1 MRIDIHTGKFS
12 LTDSLR
18 SHVERR
24 ADYALGWAQQSLH
37 QVIVRLDDL
46 NGPNKGGVDKL
57 CRVQIPLV
65 GGAVVVIAEV
75 QADLY
80 MAVDKAMERANQSLT
95 RKLERKRQHQF
106 KRFTAPLMDVPQ
118 SLTS

>member
-1 MRIDIHTGKFS
+1 MRIEIHTGKFS

-18 SHVERR
+18 SHVERKTQF
-24 ADYALGWAQQSLH
+24 ALGWAQHSLH
-37 QVIVRLDDL
+37 QVTVRLDDL
-46 NGPNKGGVDKL
+46 NGPKGGVDKL

-80 MAVDKAMERANQSLT
+80 SAVDRAMERANQSLT
-95 RKLERKRQHQF
+95 RKLERKRKHNF
-106 KRFTAPLMDVPQ
+106 KRFTAPLMDAPQ
-118 SLTS
+118 TATS

>member
-1 MRIDIHTGKFS
+1 MRIDIHRQIFINRQPAQPCRAQGV
-12 LTDSLR
+12 LR
-18 SHVERR
+18 PR
-24 ADYALGWAQQSLH
+24 LGRPSLH

-80 MAVDKAMERANQSLT
+80 SAVDKAMERANQSLT
-95 RKLERKRQHQF
+95 RKIRAQ
-106 KRFTAPLMDVPQ
+106 TPAPL
-118 SLTS
+118 

>member
-24 ADYALGWAQQSLH
+24 ADYALGWAQQSLQ

-46 NGPNKGGVDKL
+46 NGPKGGLDKL
-57 CRVQIPLV
+57 CRIQIPLV

-80 MAVDKAMERANQSLT
+80 TAVDKAMERANQSLT
-95 RKLERKRQHQF
+95 RKLERKRKFQF
-106 KRFTAPLMDVPQ
+106 RRFTAPLMDVPQ
-118 SLTS
+118 SFTS